1 MRNVFL
7 IAYDVASPSR
17 WRQVYRIMCGAGDPL
32 QYSVFRCE
40 LTAEELHQVQS
51 RLWEQLNLQ
60 EDRIMLVDL
69 GPVDGRGDSCVEFWG
84 PHRSEPPDRTATI
97 I

>member
-1 MRNVFL
+1 MRNAFL
-7 IAYDVASPSR
+7 IAYDIADPKR

-40 LTAEELHQVQS
+40 LTAVELHQVQDALLS
-51 RLWEQLNLQ
+51 EFNLA
-60 EDRIMLVDL
+60 EDRVMVVDL
-69 GPVDGRGDSCVEFWG
+69 GPVDGRGDSCIEFWG
-84 PHRSEPPDRTATI
+84 NPKVEPSDCCATI

>member
-1 MRNVFL
+1 MRNVYL
-7 IAYDVASPSR
+7 IAYDITDARR

-40 LTAEELHQVQS
+40 LTPVELHQVQS
-51 RLWEQLNLQ
+51 ALWSSLNLA
-60 EDRIMLVDL
+60 EDRVMVVDL
-69 GPVDGRGDSCVEFWG
+69 GPVDGRGDNCIEFWG
-84 PHRSEPPDRTATI
+84 NPRIEPSGRSATI